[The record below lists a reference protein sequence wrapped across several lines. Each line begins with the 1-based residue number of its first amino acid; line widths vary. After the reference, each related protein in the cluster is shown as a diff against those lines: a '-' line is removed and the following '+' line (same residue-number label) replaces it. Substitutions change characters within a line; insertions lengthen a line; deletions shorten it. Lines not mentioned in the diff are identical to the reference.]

1 MKKLLFLTLAF
12 FFCFH
17 VSAQEWNQFIKAVA
31 SDRAPGSN
39 QFGWSAAISGN
50 YAIIGVPYDNNDENG
65 ENFIFSSGAAY
76 LFERQSNGTWTE
88 VQKIVASNRA
98 AEDNFGYSVSISGK
112 YAVIGAYHDD
122 YNHNDDSL
130 MSAAGA
136 AYIFERNDAGK
147 WKEEQKI
154 TPIDRAPN
162 DIFGVSVS
170 IDDKFLI
177 VGASGQDSSVRGA
190 EKPKF
195 EANAGAAYIFQR
207 DQFGLWRELK
217 KLIPDNRKSYDYF
230 GNSVSISGTYAVVGA
245 SFEDEDLYNTE
256 SKDNAGSAYV
266 FKFDSLQGSW
276 IEFQKLSPNDRDTFD
291 YFGHSVAINGYFIVV
306 GAINSDASGENGGNK
321 GTGTG
326 AAYIYENDGRNHE
339 VYNQIKKIYASDKRS
354 GDQFGFSVA
363 TSGPKVIVGAV
374 YREAY
379 DGSGTVVADDAGA
392 AYIFERINEKW
403 KETHNMV
410 GSEKAFYNYFGHS
423 VAISDSCAIVGA
435 VNEDFDSRGL
445 NVIND
450 AGSAYFYCLGEAPST
465 SISEIPSQ
473 DEVAIYPNPSDGM
486 VNVYLGNLNRV
497 AIKVYGMEG
506 QLVYQKDNIN
516 STSHNFRLNESPGI
530 YFIEV
535 GTSGKRQVYKLVKL

>member
-17 VSAQEWNQFIKAVA
+17 VSAQEWNQFNKAVA
-31 SDRAPGSN
+31 SDRTPGSN

-136 AYIFERNDAGK
+136 AYLFERNDVGK

-154 TPIDRAPN
+154 TPKDRAPN

-170 IDDKFLI
+170 IDEKFLV
-177 VGASGQDSSVRGA
+177 VGASGHDSSLNDA
-190 EKPKF
+190 ANPKF
-195 EANAGAAYIFQR
+195 EANAGAAYIYKR
-207 DQFGLWRELK
+207 GQFGSWTEMQ
-217 KLIPDNRKSYDYF
+217 KLVHSDRSSYDYF
-230 GNSVSISGTYAVVGA
+230 GNSVSISGEIVVVGA
-245 SFEDEDLYNTE
+245 SFEDENE
-256 SKDNAGSAYV
+256 NKKSKKDNAGSVY
-266 FKFDSLQGSW
+266 
-276 IEFQKLSPNDRDTFD
+276 IYEFNSVNGLWDREQKLTPFDRDTFD
-291 YFGHSVAINGYFIVV
+291 YFGHSVAINGNFIVV
-306 GAINSDASGENGGNK
+306 GAINSDSSGNNGGNAN
-321 GTGTG
+321 TGTG
-326 AAYIYENDGRNHE
+326 AAYIYEKGGLSIE
-339 VYNQIKKIYASDKRS
+339 YNLAKKVYASKRKS

-374 YREAY
+374 YSEAY
-379 DGSGTVVADDAGA
+379 DGSDSVVADDAGS

-410 GSEKAFYNYFGHS
+410 GSEKAFYNYFGYS
-423 VAISDSCAIVGA
+423 VAIGDSCAIVGA
-435 VNEDFDSRGL
+435 INEDFDSKGL

-465 SISEIPSQ
+465 GISQVTSQ
-473 DEVAIYPNPSDGM
+473 DDVAIYPNPSDGM

-516 STSHNFRLNESPGI
+516 STSHNFQLNESPGI

-535 GTSGKRQVYKLVKL
+535 GTPGKRQVYKLVKL